1 MLAPTAG
8 TPRPARPDLVWGA
21 FWVVLGAAI
30 TVGALRM
37 ERLEAQ
43 GVQWFAAPG
52 LLPGILGVIIAVCGL
67 LLALRCLRAPA
78 ATDTHGE
85 GEPPATQWRLVALTL
100 LLCLGFAAGLVG
112 HGLPFSLAA
121 GLYLF
126 AHIALLQWPERR
138 AAEQTL
144 RGLGVA
150 AAVAMGGALAVPY
163 VFETLFL
170 VRLP

>member
-1 MLAPTAG
+1 MQAPTAG
-8 TPRPARPDLVWGA
+8 TPRPASPDRVWGA

-43 GVQWFAAPG
+43 GVQWFGAPG
-52 LLPGILGVIIAVCGL
+52 LLPGILGLIIALCGL
-67 LLALRCLRAPA
+67 LLVWRSLRAPA
-78 ATDTHGE
+78 AADAGDEDTGR
-85 GEPPATQWRLVALTL
+85 TQWRLVGLTL
-100 LLCLGFAAGLVG
+100 LLCVGFAAGLVG
-112 HGLPFSLAA
+112 HGLPFSVAA

-138 AAEQTL
+138 AAGQTL
-144 RGLGVA
+144 RGLVVA
-150 AAVAMGGALAVPY
+150 AAVAVGGALAVPY

>member
-1 MLAPTAG
+1 MQATASG

-21 FWVVLGAAI
+21 FWVVFGAAV

-43 GVQWFAAPG
+43 GVQWFGAPG

-67 LLALRCLRAPA
+67 LLMLRCLRSPVPATADDAPA
-78 ATDTHGE
+78 GR
-85 GEPPATQWRLVALTL
+85 TQWRLVALTL
-100 LLCLGFAAGLVG
+100 LLCGGFAAGLIG
-112 HGLPFSLAA
+112 HVFHFSVAA

-126 AHIALLQWPERR
+126 THIALLQWPERR
-138 AAEQTL
+138 AAGQTL
-144 RGLGVA
+144 RGLAVA
-150 AAVAMGGALAVPY
+150 AAVALGGALAVPL